1 MEEDNRFYSDFPL
14 GWDKPNIEDDTTI
27 STDDGLGA
35 EFDRLHEKDYSDK
48 LIYRQSTLTE
58 FEKAFIGERN
68 HAMAFGIPIK
78 PKRYLNKAG
87 RSEEQSYYDYIGA
100 PGGEEWPIP
109 NTWEVNKI
117 ENVDDDGN
125 EVNDIYV
132 RPKQTIDLTPL
143 QDVGK
148 YTIDQWIKS
157 LTGNVTE
164 RPKKGEVRD
173 NTWEN
178 VREMGY
184 VETVWGIQTPYGLIK
199 YENLENN
206 KNMCYSLE
214 DFETGCSP
222 LYRPNGKEDELS
234 FSRKKVSKEK
244 NIRPDTNIV
253 NKDLDYSKLSNV
265 NINKGQEDMFSY
277 TNNSPAAEDITE
289 DEFIRAHREL
299 IKKEKAKRAETYRP
313 LPDSVTIKKSF
324 IDGLGLFAEQNLDKD
339 VVLGISHHYVENGFI
354 SELIRTPLAAFCN
367 HSTNP
372 NCKIEPYQDCV
383 GDGWEYINFRLVT
396 IKTIPKGTEM
406 TVDYRNNLRGYTN
419 YSFADFLVDTPL
431 ENRIYQTNDG
441 IKYYYNSVYGKFE
454 STYGTFNNNPIF
466 YTPEDA
472 ENFLKR
478 VK

>member
-1 MEEDNRFYSDFPL
+1 MKDRENRDSV
-14 GWDKPNIEDDTTI
+14 
-27 STDDGLGA
+27 

-48 LIYRQSTLTE
+48 LIYGHSTLTE
-58 FEKAFIGERN
+58 YEKAFIDERN
-68 HAMAFGIPIK
+68 HTMTFGIPIK
-78 PKRYLNKAG
+78 PKRYLNKVD
-87 RSEEQSYYDYIGA
+87 RYEEQSHYDYIGA

-117 ENVDDDGN
+117 ENVDDEGN

-132 RPKQTIDLTPL
+132 RPKQVINL
-143 QDVGK
+143 
-148 YTIDQWIKS
+148 
-157 LTGNVTE
+157 
-164 RPKKGEVRD
+164 
-173 NTWEN
+173 NTWEVGAGPFGTIKGVYPPTPAAGIDSDYTKYHLN
-178 VREMGY
+178 ELIQNDMIDLKELVRQLFDG
-184 VETVWGIQTPYGLIK
+184 
-199 YENLENN
+199 
-206 KNMCYSLE
+206 
-214 DFETGCSP
+214 
-222 LYRPNGKEDELS
+222 
-234 FSRKKVSKEK
+234 
-244 NIRPDTNIV
+244 
-253 NKDLDYSKLSNV
+253 DYSKLSNV

-299 IKKEKAKRAETYRP
+299 IKKEKAKMAETYRP
-313 LPDSVTIKKSF
+313 LPESVTIKKSF

-372 NCKIEPYQDCV
+372 NCKIEPYQDGA
-383 GDGWEYINFRLVT
+383 GDGWEYRNFRLVT
-396 IKTIPKGTEM
+396 IKTIPKWTEM

-431 ENRIYQTNDG
+431 EDRIYQTNDG
-441 IKYYYNSVYGKFE
+441 IKYYYNSIYGKFE

-472 ENFLKR
+472 EKFLKR